1 MADARQGTKVV
12 QLMVLA
18 AWADG
23 HVAGSEAIII
33 QKLVNSSP
41 LLAAVGPIAELSR
54 DTRARLLEEGME
66 ACLIAAAG
74 GVRDREYRELAFQCC
89 ARVVGADAEF
99 AASEEDFLKKL
110 QELFAFTVAD
120 MRRLL
125 VLATREPRS

>member
-1 MADARQGTKVV
+1 MVDAQQGTKIVE
-12 QLMVLA
+12 LMVLA

-54 DTRARLLEEGME
+54 ETRARLLEKGME
-66 ACLIAAAG
+66 ASLIAAAA
-74 GVRDREYRELAFQCC
+74 GVRDLEYRELGFQCC
-89 ARVVGADAEF
+89 ARVISADAEF
-99 AASEEDFLKKL
+99 APSEEDFLKKL
-110 QELFAFTVAD
+110 QDLFAFSVAD

-125 VLATREPRS
+125 VLATREHR

>member
-1 MADARQGTKVV
+1 MADAKQGTKVV

-54 DTRARLLEEGME
+54 DTRARLLEDGME
-66 ACLIAAAG
+66 TSLIAAAA
-74 GVRDREYRELAFQCC
+74 GVRDLEYRELAFQCC

-99 AASEEDFLKKL
+99 AASEEDFLTQL
-110 QELFAFTVAD
+110 QELFAFSVAD

-125 VLATREPRS
+125 VLATREPR